1 MGFALQQHPPTL
13 GKLALYQRLA
23 WTSLALMAVGISLR
37 FIAEPMV
44 ESDPQAW
51 VPVGVWACVLQAAAV
66 GTFMFNTWY
75 PRYRSGDRPGWQTLF
90 VYASLFWLFVVSF
103 AEPFVFALTH
113 QADKLASIQFVARW
127 YPALREAQF
136 LGFVAMMIFGVSL
149 VKLNSCFGVRQ
160 ANKTLGRS
168 AFVVWTVGLL
178 MRMVGWVYAFDH
190 GFANG
195 SQNYYYAGG
204 ILIAIAAVMFAITS
218 RIFEPV
224 EEPQRSHKFVRG
236 AYGWLIVAGL
246 LVVWEPFHLSLLG
259 VPFSHAYTGAIR
271 HAVTVGFISQMIL
284 GFGAHVIARMNDLDE
299 KSLAPLWSVFFLVN
313 LGNAGRVALEIAT
326 DFTPAAFAPMG
337 LTGFI
342 ELVGLAIW
350 AYNVSRPLMAS
361 RRLKVAHAK

>member
-1 MGFALQQHPPTL
+1 
-13 GKLALYQRLA
+13 
-23 WTSLALMAVGISLR
+23 
-37 FIAEPMV
+37 
-44 ESDPQAW
+44 
-51 VPVGVWACVLQAAAV
+51 
-66 GTFMFNTWY
+66 
-75 PRYRSGDRPGWQTLF
+75 
-90 VYASLFWLFVVSF
+90 
-103 AEPFVFALTH
+103 
-113 QADKLASIQFVARW
+113 
-127 YPALREAQF
+127 
-136 LGFVAMMIFGVSL
+136 
-149 VKLNSCFGVRQ
+149 
-160 ANKTLGRS
+160 
-168 AFVVWTVGLL
+168 

-350 AYNVSRPLMAS
+350 AYNVSRPLMSS